1 MKLASHFGC
10 RYNGST
16 SVRAEARQ
24 LRELKVSSIAGMLTN
39 YFTIIPPAMHQI
51 IKNTNIGFDSLDNKK
66 PQIYDL
72 RPHY

>member
-24 LRELKVSSIAGMLTN
+24 LRELKASSITGMQTH
-39 YFTIIPPAMHQI
+39 YFAIILPAMNQI
-51 IKNTNIGFDSLDNKK
+51 RENPSTLLLDSC
-66 PQIYDL
+66 
-72 RPHY
+72 